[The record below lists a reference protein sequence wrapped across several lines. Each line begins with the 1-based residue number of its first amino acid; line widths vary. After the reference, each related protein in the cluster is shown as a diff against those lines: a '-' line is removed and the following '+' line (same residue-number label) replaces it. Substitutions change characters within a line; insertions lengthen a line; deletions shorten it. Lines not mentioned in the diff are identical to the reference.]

1 MLPKKTKNRVSS
13 QRYQHRVICRE
24 PQRDDVDKSPQSTGD
39 DAENDPD
46 KHEADSVL
54 FRKLKSIKMVVQPAF
69 GKQLFMRTNFGDT
82 AILHHNNA
90 VSIDDG

>member
-1 MLPKKTKNRVSS
+1 
-13 QRYQHRVICRE
+13 
-24 PQRDDVDKSPQSTGD
+24 
-39 DAENDPD
+39 
-46 KHEADSVL
+46 
-54 FRKLKSIKMVVQPAF
+54 MVVQPAF